1 MAVLVESHA
10 EDLPAE
16 SVLVEF
22 ASGEER
28 YVQAFLVDQ
37 ASFVALLDPEGRNED
52 LLVETCLAV
61 VLEEI
66 GGTAGLVVDP
76 GKWALPVHVLEKA
89 VVGNGQGQP
98 LQAGIAVL

>member
-1 MAVLVESHA
+1 MVALVESHA
-10 EDLPAE
+10 EDLLAG

-52 LLVETCLAV
+52 LVETCLV
-61 VLEEI
+61 VGLEEI
-66 GGTAGLVVDP
+66 GGTAGLVVDLE
-76 GKWALPVHVLEKA
+76 KSALPVHVLEKA

-98 LQAGIAVL
+98 LQVGIAVL